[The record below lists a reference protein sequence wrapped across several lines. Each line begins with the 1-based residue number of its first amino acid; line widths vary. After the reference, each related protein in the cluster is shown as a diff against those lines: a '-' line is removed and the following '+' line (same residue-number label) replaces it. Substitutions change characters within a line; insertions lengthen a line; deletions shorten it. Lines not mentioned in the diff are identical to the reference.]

1 MNFFDSFAQK
11 HPKAAQWIREGG
23 LFIIFSYVVTFI
35 KYLLLTFLPGFYQG
49 IVGDVEWV
57 WPGIR
62 TQMFGVPFT
71 LALIGNS
78 LADGGLAFT
87 LANYTSIILG
97 ECINFPLQR
106 NVTFRSHGPVLPQIG
121 FHALGTIGVML
132 VMNLFTCI
140 WNPVTAAFGIPDAVR
155 NIVTTIATGGVA
167 MVIIFAIDKTIF
179 TSLRLTFLMHFDW
192 YIDCLHYAH
201 HSSRLTFQK
210 SAPRCERFFMHFSP
224 GARLH
229 LWSRRSPGMA
239 DWVQERKTEICS
251 LRFFEPEGFW
261 VQKARFT
268 NQIQR
273 IFTNSIVFR
282 YSRGFFKN
290 CSLWQS
296 LLWAQR
302 RILKK

>member
-1 MNFFDSFAQK
+1 MKFLDDFAQK

-35 KYLLLTFLPGFYQG
+35 KYLLLTFLPVFYRG
-49 IVGDVEWV
+49 IVGDLEWF
-57 WPGIR
+57 WPWFK
-62 TQMFGVPFT
+62 TQMFGVPFI

-106 NVTFRSHGPVLPQIG
+106 NVTFRSHGPILPQIG

-179 TSLRLTFLMHFDW
+179 
-192 YIDCLHYAH
+192 
-201 HSSRLTFQK
+201 
-210 SAPRCERFFMHFSP
+210 AP
-224 GARLH
+224 
-229 LWSRRSPGMA
+229 
-239 DWVQERKTEICS
+239 
-251 LRFFEPEGFW
+251 GF
-261 VQKARFT
+261 
-268 NQIQR
+268 
-273 IFTNSIVFR
+273 
-282 YSRGFFKN
+282 GE
-290 CSLWQS
+290 
-296 LLWAQR
+296 
-302 RILKK
+302 KKKD